1 MIAQLIGRI
10 ASQSIDELIV
20 DVGGVGY
27 LVHVPVGTAGRLK
40 PDDDGQVRLVVH
52 TNVREDAI
60 QLFGFAG
67 DVEKR
72 VFLKL
77 TSITGVGPKLAL
89 SILSDL
95 SVPEI
100 VRAVQAEDLA
110 QFTRV
115 SGVGKKTGARL
126 LLELKNAFGDLAIP
140 TPMATPASAA
150 ANGAV
155 LDDLRSALGNLG
167 YKPNVVEDLV
177 SRIAPMVDDDTPL
190 ESMLRKA
197 LKLVS

>member
-1 MIAQLIGRI
+1 MIAQLTGRI

-27 LVHVPVGTAGRLK
+27 LVHVPVGTAGRLT
-40 PDDDGQVRLVVH
+40 PGDDGQVRLVVH

-60 QLFGFAG
+60 QLFGFAE
-67 DVEKR
+67 DLEKR

-77 TSITGVGPKLAL
+77 TSITGVGPKLGL
-89 SILSDL
+89 SILSEL
-95 SVPEI
+95 SVAEI
-100 VRAVQAEDLA
+100 VRAVQTEDLTA
-110 QFTRV
+110 FTRV

-126 LLELKNAFGDLAIP
+126 LLELKNAFTDLAITAP
-140 TPMATPASAA
+140 TTTAA
-150 ANGAV
+150 VGNGAA

-177 SRIAPMVDDDTPL
+177 GRIAPMVDDDTPL